1 MLVNT
6 STVSTE
12 AEETAVDD
20 DDNGGCGDAGENMV
34 GVVATSKSSVF
45 VAVFV
50 VTEAPKAAAVVCAAV
65 AVGTGEYNA
74 SEADSFRGPE
84 AGEFPGR
91 DLVGA
96 PVGGISENKACRRD
110 KSDRKCCAETSMTP
124 NCRAKEHASA
134 FTV

>member
-1 MLVNT
+1 LLVNT

-34 GVVATSKSSVF
+34 GVIATSKSSVF

-50 VTEAPKAAAVVCAAV
+50 VTAPKAAAVVCAAV

-84 AGEFPGR
+84 AGEFPGK

-134 FTV
+134 FMV